1 MTINTQLPLLDRN
14 LVSAMSP
21 VGFGTIIKGWRG
33 SKGIDYI
40 IVGINTT
47 RREIYAIKHN
57 AINEDGTVHSF
68 VNRHRRVFKYT
79 LTPSSRAGI
88 VKGIT
93 SVMGQKQEMNVQ
105 AISAFNQSVSTDI
118 GVLPFSN
125 ISLFTLPTAD
135 RRNTLIYA

>member
-14 LVSAMSP
+14 MVSSMSP
-21 VGFGTIIKGWRG
+21 IGFGTIIKSWRG
-33 SKGIDYI
+33 SKGLDYI
-40 IVGINTT
+40 VVGINTA

-57 AINEDGTVHSF
+57 CINEDGSVHAA
-68 VNRHRRVFKYT
+68 VRRHKRVFKYT

-93 SVMGQKQEMNVQ
+93 SVMGQKQSLNVQ
-105 AISAFNQSVSTDI
+105 VITTFNQSVAADI

-135 RRNTLIYA
+135 RRNTLIYT